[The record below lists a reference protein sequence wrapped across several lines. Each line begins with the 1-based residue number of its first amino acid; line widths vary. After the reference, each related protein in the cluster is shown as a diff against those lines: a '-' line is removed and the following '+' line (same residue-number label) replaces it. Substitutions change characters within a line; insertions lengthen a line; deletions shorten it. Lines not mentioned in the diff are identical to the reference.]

1 MADEDIARL
10 KIETSEKQVKGRTK
24 KTKVLV
30 FAAVIAV
37 VLIIG
42 ALYGLGVI
50 APAITVDVTT
60 VSRIYPAQSLSLLNA
75 SGYIVAQRKAAV
87 ASKVTGRL
95 IAMSVEEGS
104 RVREGQI
111 IARMENADV
120 TAGRD
125 QAAANVKNLQA
136 TLDQAKAERDNAT
149 VEYRRYKKLLADG
162 FVSKS
167 DHDTVETRAI
177 RATEGVK
184 AAEAALR
191 AGGAALRNTEA
202 SVEYTLVRAPFDA
215 VVLTKNADIGDIV
228 TPIGSAANAKAA
240 VVTIADMNSLQV
252 EIDVSETSI
261 TAVRQGQPCDIQLDA
276 MPDQRFRGEVHAIV
290 PTVDRSKA
298 TVMVKVRFLDKDPRM
313 LPDMSAKVSFLS
325 RGLKPDELK
334 PRLAVNQSALITRD
348 GKTLVYLLKEN
359 RVTERSVVTAVKL
372 GDMTE
377 IASGLAQGERVVV
390 KPPKGLKD
398 GSKIKIAER

>member
-10 KIETSEKQVKGRTK
+10 KIEASEKKIGGRKKRTK
-24 KTKVLV
+24 AFV
-30 FAAVIAV
+30 FAVVIAV
-37 VLIIG
+37 LVIIG
-42 ALYGLGVI
+42 SLYALGVI

-104 RVREGQI
+104 RVREGQV

-136 TLDQAKAERDNAT
+136 TLDQAKADRDNALA
-149 VEYRRYKKLLADG
+149 EYRRYKKLLAG
-162 FVSKS
+162 EFVSKS
-167 DHDTVETRAI
+167 DYDTVETRAI
-177 RATEGVK
+177 RTAEVVK

-191 AGGAALRNTEA
+191 AGGAALRNAEA
-202 SVEYTLVRAPFDA
+202 SVEYTVVRAPFDA

-276 MPDQRFRGEVHAIV
+276 LPDQRFRGKVHAIV

-298 TVMVKVRFLDKDPRM
+298 TVMVKVSFLDKDQRM

-325 RGLKPDELK
+325 RDLKPDELK
-334 PRLAVNQSALITRD
+334 PRLAVNQSALITRN
-348 GKTLVYLLKEN
+348 GKTFAYLVKEN
-359 RVTERSVVTAVKL
+359 RVMERPVVVAVKL

-377 IASGLAQGERVVV
+377 VVSGLTQGDRVVV
-390 KPPKGLKD
+390 KPPQGLKD